1 MNLKISE
8 FLAEKT
14 AKSPLKPGVYIM
26 KDENG
31 NILYVGKAKN
41 LRNRLST
48 YFRRKEKDSFKTSIL
63 VSKVR
68 DFEFIVTSN
77 EKEAFLLESSLIKK
91 NKPKYN
97 IILKDDKSYPYV
109 KLDLSH
115 PFPKFTIARKIL
127 KDNAKYF
134 GPFSSG
140 GSIRHTL
147 KLIQKIFKIRNCRD
161 SVFSKKGK
169 TLPQLSDEALF
180 WTLCA

>member
-63 VSKVR
+63 VSMVR

-77 EKEAFLLESSLIKK
+77 EKEAFLLESALIKK

-97 IILKDDKSYPYV
+97 IILKDDKSYP
-109 KLDLSH
+109 
-115 PFPKFTIARKIL
+115 
-127 KDNAKYF
+127 
-134 GPFSSG
+134 
-140 GSIRHTL
+140 
-147 KLIQKIFKIRNCRD
+147 
-161 SVFSKKGK
+161 
-169 TLPQLSDEALF
+169 
-180 WTLCA
+180 